1 MSVLKTYPEG
11 TASAPSRTYRIHDG
25 RIEGTIDG
33 LDAVRQS
40 IELILTTERFQW
52 QIFSS
57 DYGVELDELIGER
70 RPAYVEADIERRI
83 TDALLEDDRITGVKD
98 FALTFGGEIARVSLT
113 AVTAFGE
120 ASIERSVPLG

>member
-1 MSVLKTYPEG
+1 M
-11 TASAPSRTYRIHDG
+11 
-25 RIEGTIDG
+25 
-33 LDAVRQS
+33 RQS

-52 QIFSS
+52 QIFSP

-83 TDALLEDDRITGVKD
+83 TDALLEDDRIIGVKD

>member
-1 MSVLKTYPEG
+1 MSVLKTYPDG
-11 TASAPSRTYRIHDG
+11 TTTAPSKTFRIHGG

-40 IELILTTERFQW
+40 IELILTTERFLW
-52 QIFSS
+52 PIFSS
-57 DYGVELDELIGER
+57 DYGAELEELIGER

-83 TDALLEDDRITGVKD
+83 SDALLEDDRITEVKD
-98 FALTFGGEIARVSLT
+98 FALVFEGEHAHVSLT

-120 ASIERSVPLG
+120 ASGDRSVPLG